1 MENFSRGENNNNNSL
16 YYNGIMFTFVLLSPY
31 IIYMQAQQKHGR
43 SMDGVEF
50 SSGGSTSPL
59 TQSIDKTARS
69 RNLNKYS
76 FTFVGINVGK
86 KQKWLLKNPHSFGN
100 KIRNFKMSQICGFLK
115 LKARQCWLILVWGP
129 LDGLATGAD
138 NSL

>member
-69 RNLNKYS
+69 LNLNKYS
-76 FTFVGINVGK
+76 FTFVAINVGK
-86 KQKWLLKNPHSFGN
+86 SRNGYL
-100 KIRNFKMSQICGFLK
+100 KIRIRLVTKS
-115 LKARQCWLILVWGP
+115 AILRYHKSV
-129 LDGLATGAD
+129 AF
-138 NSL
+138 